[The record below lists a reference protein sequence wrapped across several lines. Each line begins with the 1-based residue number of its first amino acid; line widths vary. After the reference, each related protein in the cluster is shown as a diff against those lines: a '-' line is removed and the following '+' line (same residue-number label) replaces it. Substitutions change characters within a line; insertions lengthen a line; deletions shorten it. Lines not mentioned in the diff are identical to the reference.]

1 MLQSVRVA
9 AFAAACA
16 MLVAGVAGAQP
27 AAAPATGSTPSF
39 AIFSYAVKGNTLLAT
54 EEVEAAVYPFLGE
67 NKTLADAEAA
77 RSALERRFQ
86 ARGFLSVVV
95 SLPPQEL
102 KDDEV
107 VLEVVQAEVGR
118 LRVTGATAF
127 LPSRIAAGVPSLAPG
142 QVPNFERVQEE
153 LATLQAQPDLRLT
166 PVVTAGRTPDRIDVE
181 LKVEDK
187 LPLHGHVEANSRQ
200 SFNTDRGR
208 VDASVRYDNLFQR
221 GHSASATWIVAPTD
235 VEQSNTLVFGYSLPL
250 GTGPDA
256 SRLSASVVDSNS
268 STPSSLGG
276 STVVR
281 GEQLGLRWRQPLRTA
296 EAGVARGWSLGLDLK
311 NNRDRT
317 RLGSG
322 LETGGNALRYAAFS
336 VGFDQFAAGDDAV
349 QTGWDTS
356 LVFGASG
363 LNAREVDCN
372 GRVLDQFACKRF
384 GATPGFELLK
394 FNVQQRRPLWRG
406 VAALSGWTLAWR
418 VQGQFAAHPLSS
430 GEQIGAGG
438 LDSVRGYYE
447 YEQVGDS
454 GLVGSVEVGSPA
466 WAPWT
471 GASLNGVAY
480 VEGARLRVNEA
491 LPGEVADVR
500 MRSIGFGLRLTAR
513 QGLRLNLDVALPLAT
528 TLKADSAGALQ
539 AASGQDSRN
548 DVRVDLSLR
557 QSF

>member
-1 MLQSVRVA
+1 MKGTRVA

-16 MLVAGVAGAQP
+16 ALLFASATALAQGIP
-27 AAAPATGSTPSF
+27 STPSF
-39 AIFSYAVKGNTLLAT
+39 AIFSYAIKGNTLLAA
-54 EEVEAAVYPFLGE
+54 EEIEAAVYPFLGE

-77 RSALERRFQ
+77 RAALERRFQ
-86 ARGFLSVVV
+86 TRGFLSVVV
-95 SLPPQEL
+95 TLPPQEL

-118 LRVTGATAF
+118 LRIAGATAF

-166 PVVTAGRTPDRIDVE
+166 PVVTAGRTPERIDVE
-181 LKVEDK
+181 LKVEDR

-200 SFNTDRGR
+200 SFNTERGR
-208 VDASVRYDNLFQR
+208 LDASLRYDNLFQR
-221 GHSASATWIVAPTD
+221 GHSLSASWIVAPTD
-235 VEQSNTLVFGYSLPL
+235 IDQSNTLVFGYSLPL
-250 GTGPDA
+250 AAGPEGA
-256 SRLSASVVDSNS
+256 RLSASYVDSDS

-276 STVVR
+276 GTVVR
-281 GEQLGLRWRQPLRTA
+281 GEQLGLRWRQPLRSA
-296 EAGVARGWSLGLDLK
+296 ETGVSRGWSLGLDLK
-311 NNRDRT
+311 NSRDRT
-317 RLGSG
+317 RLGNG
-322 LETGGNALRYAAFS
+322 IETGGNALRYAALQA
-336 VGFDQFAAGDDAV
+336 GFDQFAASETGV
-349 QTGWDTS
+349 QTSWDLG
-356 LVFGASG
+356 LVLGPSG
-363 LNAREVDCN
+363 INQREVDCN
-372 GRVLDQFACKRF
+372 GRRLDQFACKRF
-384 GATPGFELLK
+384 GATPGFELAK
-394 FNVQQRRPLWRG
+394 FNVAQRRPLWRG
-406 VAALSGWTLAWR
+406 VPALVGWTLAWR
-418 VQGQFAAHPLSS
+418 LQGQLAAHPLAS

-454 GLVGSVEVGSPA
+454 GLVGSVEIGTPA

-471 GASLNGVAY
+471 GAALNGIAF

-500 MRSIGFGLRLTAR
+500 LRSVGFGLRLTAR

-528 TLKADSAGALQ
+528 TLKADSAGSLQ